1 MFKSLLVVALRNL
14 RKDKWYSLINILGLT
29 IGTTFSLFLI
39 FYITDELSFDQ
50 YQKNASRIFRINSY
64 IHERD
69 KNTDWTY
76 SQLPLGPQLNNFG
89 CSDPCNKTVCVN
101 GGRALTDIA
110 IARADIPGDS
120 CNYETRS
127 FFYGTYN
134 VHDVCTLTGV
144 SDYTVNISEVP
155 GQLLKVYIAN
165 FANSFSNNVTATIS
179 GNHISIAT
187 QSPDNDGRVLTGSG
201 TLSVNTIQMSYRL
214 QVPRALTRVINQRGL
229 SRTSDQISS

>member
-1 MFKSLLVVALRNL
+1 MPRLYFLKP
-14 RKDKWYSLINILGLT
+14 LT
-29 IGTTFSLFLI
+29 SFLI
-39 FYITDELSFDQ
+39 MIALVS
-50 YQKNASRIFRINSY
+50 
-64 IHERD
+64 
-69 KNTDWTY
+69 
-76 SQLPLGPQLNNFG
+76 NFG

-101 GGRALTDIA
+101 GGACVDGHC
-110 IARADIPGDS
+110 DCPSGYSGDS

-201 TLSVNTIQMSYRL
+201 TLSVNTIQMSYSI
-214 QVPRALTRVINQRGL
+214 AGATGTN
-229 SRTSDQISS
+229 TCDQSTWVK